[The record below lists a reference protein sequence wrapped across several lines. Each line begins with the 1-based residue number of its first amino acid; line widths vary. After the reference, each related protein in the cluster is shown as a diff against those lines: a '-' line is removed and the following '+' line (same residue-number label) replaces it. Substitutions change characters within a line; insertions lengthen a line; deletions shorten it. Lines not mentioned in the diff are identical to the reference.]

1 MFNLSEIVGKR
12 SDLDEVKTEFTI
24 TLTAAKN
31 RLFQRMIQRAVDLDP
46 ERNTLDYIMS
56 QIANQLATDF
66 EEQEE
71 KERAAAER
79 KKREE
84 EEAERKRQ
92 EMAHA
97 PTPMPSERQPRG
109 SRAA

>member
-1 MFNLSEIVGKR
+1 MFNIAEIVGKR
-12 SDLDEVKTEFTI
+12 SDLDEVKTEVTL
-24 TLTAAKN
+24 TLTAAKD
-31 RLFQRMIQRAVDLDP
+31 RVFKRMIDRAVDLDP

-56 QIANQLATDF
+56 QIVNQLATDF

-92 EMAHA
+92 EMARA
-97 PTPMPSERQPRG
+97 PTPMPADKRG